1 VSYRKSCGKSLEVR
15 AQSICESVAFWRLM
29 ALTPAHR
36 MNKVINLRSLILGLS
51 PAQQI
56 AAQTVLETVQKIVP
70 RDWSLEALH
79 SFNMWMPL
87 EVKHVVQGVNE
98 MEIENQSQDMIAAE
112 AESLLRAVSLN

>member
-1 VSYRKSCGKSLEVR
+1 
-15 AQSICESVAFWRLM
+15 M